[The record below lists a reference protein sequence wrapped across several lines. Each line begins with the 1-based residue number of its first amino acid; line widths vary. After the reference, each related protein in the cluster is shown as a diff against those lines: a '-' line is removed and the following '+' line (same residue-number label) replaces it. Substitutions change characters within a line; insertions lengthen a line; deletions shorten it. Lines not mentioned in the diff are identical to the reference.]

1 MKISSPGKDSSQES
15 LQAATR
21 RRRDMWRH
29 GRGGQ
34 GVPATILNCTKARAL
49 RQAVRCNWTLPPD
62 CELQRSGPD
71 WVLLSLRRVND
82 DCRGKLML
90 IWWRSWHLR
99 NDIIFSKGDAFVT
112 ASAQFLFSYAKT
124 LASLEGRI
132 PAPDPKGKSPLFDMS
147 AAPLMP
153 ATQKLFKWKPPETGW
168 IKLNVDASFFASSGA
183 AAWGAIIR
191 DENGS
196 VLVSAWNLINHCPNA
211 ETAEGTA
218 CLEGINLARQFCN
231 LLLVVESGCQ
241 SLISLIWAYFESPP
255 AFYSSGYPSVSPV
268 VY

>member
-1 MKISSPGKDSSQES
+1 MTGGCTLLQILQCLLWVPHLLLFFPGMVLVIEMC
-15 LQAATR
+15 LQDYTCPLDCYYCRVGDGFHA
-21 RRRDMWRH
+21 
-29 GRGGQ
+29 
-34 GVPATILNCTKARAL
+34 VLNCTKARAL

-99 NDIIFSKGDAFVT
+99 NDIIFSK
-112 ASAQFLFSYAKT
+112 
-124 LASLEGRI
+124 
-132 PAPDPKGKSPLFDMS
+132 DPKGKSPLFDMS

-231 LLLVVESGCQ
+231 LLLV
-241 SLISLIWAYFESPP
+241 
-255 AFYSSGYPSVSPV
+255 
-268 VY
+268 